1 LYKFLC
7 LWKSFSESDYTN
19 HLQERLKY
27 QTVPKPANTS
37 QLILPNDEALLRP
50 SCSHIDNSTF
60 SHHAPSSNTTDVNI
74 TISTLSSDITDINST
89 QQCSSKTGDGLL
101 LTSTDHDYCKIDS
114 QSVSKSSTTI
124 DHSDKYSFLLEN
136 RRGILNKVGI
146 GKNDLTPQKS
156 EMYQIHLNVQSKL
169 SKLRN
174 LFKRERAHLTSV
186 KNLYNDGRFEF
197 IVQNLN

>member
-1 LYKFLC
+1 
-7 LWKSFSESDYTN
+7 
-19 HLQERLKY
+19 
-27 QTVPKPANTS
+27 
-37 QLILPNDEALLRP
+37 LPNDEALLRP
-50 SCSHIDNSTF
+50 SCSHTDNSTF
-60 SHHAPSSNTTDVNI
+60 SHHAPLSNTTDVNI

-89 QQCSSKTGDGLL
+89 QQCSSKTGDDLL

-156 EMYQIHLNVQSKL
+156 DMYQIHLNVQSKL

-174 LFKRERAHLTSV
+174 LFRRSEHT
-186 KNLYNDGRFEF
+186 
-197 IVQNLN
+197 